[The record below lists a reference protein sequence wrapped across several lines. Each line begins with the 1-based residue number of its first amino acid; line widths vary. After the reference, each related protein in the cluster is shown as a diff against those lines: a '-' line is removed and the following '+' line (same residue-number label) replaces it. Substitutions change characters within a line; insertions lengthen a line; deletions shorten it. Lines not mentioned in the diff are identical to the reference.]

1 MAEAEPTFAELIDR
15 SSRGDPEAAR
25 RLVERYES
33 AVRREVRFS
42 LMDNQLRRMLDETD
56 VCQSVMAQFFVGLW
70 AGRFEIDSPERLIAI
85 MKTMVRHKIV
95 DQARYWKAARRDFQR
110 NLSQLDRGDPIELA
124 SAEPTP
130 SAIVSD
136 AEMLSEFQRRL
147 SDQERA
153 ILELRRQGL
162 DWSEVAGRLGGES
175 PEALRKRFARALD
188 RVGRELG
195 LEG

>member
-1 MAEAEPTFAELIDR
+1 
-15 SSRGDPEAAR
+15 
-25 RLVERYES
+25 
-33 AVRREVRFS
+33 
-42 LMDNQLRRMLDETD
+42 MLDQSD

-70 AGRFEIDSPERLIAI
+70 AGRFEIDGPEQLIAI

-95 DQARYWKAARRDFQR
+95 DQARFWTAGRRDFQR
-110 NLSQLDRGDPIELA
+110 NLSQLDEGEPIDFA
-124 SAEPTP
+124 SAGPAP
-130 SAIVSD
+130 STIVANAD
-136 AEMLSEFQRRL
+136 MLAEFQRRL

-153 ILELRRQGL
+153 ILALRRQGL
-162 DWSEVAGRLGGES
+162 DWSEVAERLGGEG